1 MCGIVGQ
8 FAFDLE
14 NAKKVDLLGAVRA
27 LNHRGPDDRGTLD
40 EVHRGIRAQ
49 LGHVRLSIIDL
60 SPLGHQP
67 MTSQSGNVTIVFNG
81 EIYNHVEL
89 RNELL
94 ALGAKF
100 RSQSDTEVIVAG
112 YEQWGADIATRLR
125 GMFAFALWDRNE
137 RKVLL
142 VRDPFGVKPLYYTQS
157 GGTLSFA
164 SEVRA
169 LIALGVTSRRLSRE
183 GLASHLAFGAPQEP
197 HTALEGVF
205 SLEPGTVMTATRAQR
220 KTAAYFSLPRN
231 EAAVGQAEASAT
243 LRKLL
248 DDSLR
253 LRLVADVEV
262 GVFLSGGIDSSAVLA
277 RAIALGATPRSF
289 TVSFDEAQFDEWNY
303 ASAVAKHFGCPHE
316 RIVLNPQG
324 VLADLRRAVGSLD
337 QPSGDGINTYFVSR
351 AVREAGLKVALS
363 GLGGDEIFAGY
374 ENFRRMRWLG
384 RLPRVPQAA
393 ALGLRTG
400 GQAGRLLSLI
410 GGNGPKQRYRHLRS
424 MFAPNECRLLAPQ
437 TQEVLPSTFLPS
449 ADPLATFSRLEIE
462 GYLLN
467 TLLRDTDVM
476 SMAHGLEV
484 REPLLDTKLV
494 HYVLTLP
501 GNLKLSPNVN
511 KPLLVDAAGTLPK
524 AATDRKKMGFS
535 LPLDLWLKREL
546 RAWAVDLVRDE
557 KAAQNAG
564 LDPQQLVVAWDRF
577 LQGDITFARIWT
589 LLTWQAW
596 CKNNELSF

>member
-262 GVFLSGGIDSSAVLA
+262 GVFLSGGIDSSAVLLA
-277 RAIALGATPRSF
+277 RSRS
-289 TVSFDEAQFDEWNY
+289 A
-303 ASAVAKHFGCPHE
+303 
-316 RIVLNPQG
+316 
-324 VLADLRRAVGSLD
+324 
-337 QPSGDGINTYFVSR
+337 
-351 AVREAGLKVALS
+351 
-363 GLGGDEIFAGY
+363 
-374 ENFRRMRWLG
+374 
-384 RLPRVPQAA
+384 
-393 ALGLRTG
+393 
-400 GQAGRLLSLI
+400 
-410 GGNGPKQRYRHLRS
+410 RHL
-424 MFAPNECRLLAPQ
+424 
-437 TQEVLPSTFLPS
+437 EV
-449 ADPLATFSRLEIE
+449 
-462 GYLLN
+462 
-467 TLLRDTDVM
+467 
-476 SMAHGLEV
+476 
-484 REPLLDTKLV
+484 
-494 HYVLTLP
+494 
-501 GNLKLSPNVN
+501 SP
-511 KPLLVDAAGTLPK
+511 
-524 AATDRKKMGFS
+524 
-535 LPLDLWLKREL
+535 
-546 RAWAVDLVRDE
+546 
-557 KAAQNAG
+557 
-564 LDPQQLVVAWDRF
+564 
-577 LQGDITFARIWT
+577 
-589 LLTWQAW
+589 
-596 CKNNELSF
+596 